1 MKENVLNLIRP
12 HRKWIA
18 LTLAASA
25 LLVLVNIALR
35 SMLGASLDAVLL
47 GEAQLGPLALNAL
60 AGIALFV
67 VLSGAKA
74 YGAQLLVHRMRSSL
88 YQGAYRRL
96 VIGDQDGITLG
107 EVTSQLSGHVTELV
121 QAVHRFVSKVS
132 GDLCCYV
139 FASVVIASIN
149 PAAAAI
155 IVGVSILPTFFIRV
169 LSRRE
174 QEERRQY
181 MKEVE
186 CVNQAA
192 AAGLQSME
200 AVKANALENAFCA
213 DYDAALE
220 TLYDKRK
227 ALTRTATL
235 LTMPSVLSAFGMQ
248 ITILVVSGFL
258 AAAGRIT
265 AGEMVTIISLMNFI
279 VDPVMCLENTVV
291 ALHTCSVSLAALEPY
306 LIQTPEAPPADITPT
321 DTGIVLEGV
330 SFAYP
335 DGRAVLRDL
344 SLCLRPGR
352 LHILRGANGT
362 GKSTLVRLLCGELQA
377 QQGRICLL
385 GLDAA
390 SLHAQN
396 REKLI
401 AVMPQENVMFAG
413 TVLENL
419 RLCQPDATREQAMQA
434 CRMASIHEEIMALD
448 DGYDTEL
455 AENGGMLSGGQ
466 RQRLA
471 FARTLLRDAPI
482 MILDEPSAALDD
494 EHCEGMRKV
503 LAALSRRKIVLVIT
517 HDLRLLHDADDV
529 LTWGGNA

>member
-213 DYDAALE
+213 DYDATLE

-306 LIQTPEAPPADITPT
+306 LIQTPEAPPTDITPT

-434 CRMASIHEEIMALD
+434 CRMAGIHEEIMALD

-471 FARTLLRDAPI
+471 FARTLLHVQP
-482 MILDEPSAALDD
+482 
-494 EHCEGMRKV
+494 
-503 LAALSRRKIVLVIT
+503 
-517 HDLRLLHDADDV
+517 
-529 LTWGGNA
+529 

>member
-1 MKENVLNLIRP
+1 M
-12 HRKWIA
+12 
-18 LTLAASA
+18 
-25 LLVLVNIALR
+25 
-35 SMLGASLDAVLL
+35 
-47 GEAQLGPLALNAL
+47 
-60 AGIALFV
+60 
-67 VLSGAKA
+67 
-74 YGAQLLVHRMRSSL
+74 
-88 YQGAYRRL
+88 
-96 VIGDQDGITLG
+96 
-107 EVTSQLSGHVTELV
+107 
-121 QAVHRFVSKVS
+121 
-132 GDLCCYV
+132 
-139 FASVVIASIN
+139 
-149 PAAAAI
+149 
-155 IVGVSILPTFFIRV
+155 
-169 LSRRE
+169 
-174 QEERRQY
+174 
-181 MKEVE
+181 
-186 CVNQAA
+186 NQAA

-213 DYDAALE
+213 DYDATLE

-434 CRMASIHEEIMALD
+434 CRMAGIHEEIMALD

>member
-155 IVGVSILPTFFIRV
+155 IVGVSILPAFFIRV

-213 DYDAALE
+213 DYDATLE

-434 CRMASIHEEIMALD
+434 CRMAGIHEEIMALD